1 MPAYLES
8 LTLRLAA
15 GLESLSLDART
26 RHANF
31 LRGFQQADGG
41 FRGREGCSDLY
52 YTGFALRGLALLGHL
67 EGEIA
72 DRAAGYLRSQL
83 SRQVPMVD
91 FLSLIFGAALLKLVA
106 GIDVFAGSSPGWQ
119 GNTAKALES
128 FRRDDG
134 GYAKTDEGAASS
146 LYHSFLVV
154 LSQQLIELPI
164 VEPAGIVRFVLSRRR
179 EDGGFVEMP
188 QMKRSGANPTAA
200 AIGLL
205 RILGAL
211 DGDIRESTTDFL
223 SEMQTDEGGL
233 RANTRIPI
241 ADLLST
247 FTGCLTLA
255 DLGELDAID
264 APAVWRYAKQL
275 EQPEGGFLGAVWDH
289 AADVEYTFY
298 GLGTLALSAEL
309 PPRRTGSVR
318 NAE

>member
-8 LTLRLAA
+8 LTIRLAL
-15 GLESLSLDART
+15 GLESLPGESRE
-26 RHANF
+26 RHAAF
-31 LRGFQQADGG
+31 LKTFQQADGG
-41 FRGREGCSDLY
+41 FRGREGGSDLY

-67 EGEIA
+67 HGDVA
-72 DRAAGYLRSQL
+72 DRAAEYLRSQL

-91 FLSLIFGAALLKLVA
+91 FLSLIYGAAVLNLSA
-106 GIDVFAGSSPGWQ
+106 GINVFGGSAAGWQ
-119 GNTAKALES
+119 NNIAGALES

-134 GYAKTDEGAASS
+134 GYAKTDEGATSS
-146 LYHSFLVV
+146 LYHTFLVV
-154 LSQQLIELPI
+154 LSQQLIEQPV
-164 VEPAGIVRFVLSRRR
+164 VEPARIVEFVRSRHR

-188 QMKRSGANPTAA
+188 QMKRSGTNPTAA

-205 RILGAL
+205 RILDAL
-211 DGDIRESTTDFL
+211 DDEVREATIDFL
-223 SEMQTDEGGL
+223 AEMQTDEGGL

-247 FTGCLTLA
+247 FTGTLTLA
-255 DLGELDAID
+255 DLRAID
-264 APAVWRYAKQL
+264 TIDVPAVRRYALQL

-298 GLGTLALSAEL
+298 GLGVLALTS
-309 PPRRTGSVR
+309 